1 MLFIKK
7 KNVDE
12 DVDKIRQYTY
22 SYVSPEQLRKE
33 AEEEARLERKRKEI
47 AEEWTWKDI
56 LAMSIAIIEVILP
69 YFLVMIGGMALVI
82 LYFLW
87 AGGR

>member
-1 MLFIKK
+1 MLFIRKDK
-7 KNVDE
+7 VDE
-12 DVDKIRQYTY
+12 DVEKIRQYTLG
-22 SYVSPEQLRKE
+22 SSDRLRQE
-33 AEEEARLERKRKEI
+33 AEEEARLERKRREI
-47 AEEWTWKDI
+47 GEEWTWKDI

-69 YFLVMIGGMALVI
+69 YFAVMIGGMALVI